1 MSKRAVDIVFQAMY
15 SLTDIRLILRE
26 SAPSHELDTGQKAQ
40 MERLLENLERQV
52 ASLKQE
58 MLR

>member
-26 SAPSHELDTGQKAQ
+26 SAPSHELDTGQRVQAQ
-40 MERLLENLERQV
+40 RLLENLERQV